1 MVCLSNYYF
10 GASYALFQY
19 LFFIFLFIPQLSV
32 KRLFSLAG
40 AEGLEK
46 SARRFTGYL
55 GVLLPVFW
63 GKTGGFRYLKAVRN
77 TGFLRFC

>member
-32 KRLFSLAG
+32 KRQIKTTFLLLSARGFLAEEYRCLPYFSALFSWLKIY
-40 AEGLEK
+40 AEQTDSE
-46 SARRFTGYL
+46 RT
-55 GVLLPVFW
+55 
-63 GKTGGFRYLKAVRN
+63 
-77 TGFLRFC
+77 

>member
-32 KRLFSLAG
+32 KRQTKAPALASRG
-40 AEGLEK
+40 NFVSVNRCQLKTIHSAEDAEDLLEEGLD
-46 SARRFTGYL
+46 L
-55 GVLLPVFW
+55 GKESLEPVE
-63 GKTGGFRYLKAVRN
+63 
-77 TGFLRFC
+77 